1 MRISKKLDEEN
12 EHYENHDDE
21 CLILDDKG
29 IEINNYFVGVGV
41 MLSHNPSRHFPSNL
55 IIKKFV
61 FIAIKFL

>member
-41 MLSHNPSRHFPSNL
+41 DRGCR
-55 IIKKFV
+55 
-61 FIAIKFL
+61 